1 MDYVFN
7 MASPAS
13 PPEYLR
19 LGIETL
25 RVGSVGVENTLQ
37 IAARYGAGY
46 LHASTSECYGDPLE
60 HPQTESYW
68 GNVNPVGP
76 RSVYDEAK
84 RFGEAMVMAYH
95 RSRGVN
101 THLVRIF
108 NTYGP
113 RLHPG
118 DGRVISNF
126 MMQALRGEPLTI
138 YGDGSQTRSFC
149 YVDDLIEG
157 IMRLSRSEEHL
168 PVNLGNPEELTI
180 LECAQAVLDTTGSKS
195 ELCFRQLAGGRS
207 HAPPPRHYEGAHS
220 AGLGAAGGAWGR
232 VEEVTRIFQEQS
244 NTGCRYEAALA
255 RLLIGLGAKEVAE
268 NISLLRREIILIARG
283 VEHGRALVERH
294 GTQILKGAL
303 DYFLTIGRKGDKL
316 APGVAKLHLLLRR
329 HAFNHLGARQA
340 ALALSFWHL
349 VEIVQLLDQPLLR
362 YGRQAIETGIVVKE
376 PLLILQRKA
385 LVLIEP
391 GA

>member
-1 MDYVFN
+1 MPKSALVTGAAGFLGSHLTDRLLGEGNFVLGVDNLSTGGSANLAHLANDSRFSFEERDICTAFDPGRVDTVFN
-7 MASPAS
+7 LASPAS

-37 IAARYGAGY
+37 IAAKYGAGY
-46 LHASTSECYGDPLE
+46 LQASTSECYGDPLE
-60 HPQTESYW
+60 HPQPETYW

-95 RSRGVN
+95 RSRAVD
-101 THLVRIF
+101 TRIARIF

-157 IMRLSRSEEHL
+157 IVLLSRSEEHL
-168 PVNLGNPEELTI
+168 PVNLGNPEEFTI
-180 LECAQAVLDTTGSKS
+180 LDCAKAVLEVTGSES
-195 ELCFRQLAGGRS
+195 QLS
-207 HAPPPRHYEGAHS
+207 YIDLPVDDP
-220 AGLGAAGGAWGR
+220 
-232 VEEVTRIFQEQS
+232 TRRRPDI
-244 NTGCRYEAALA
+244 
-255 RLLIGLGAKEVAE
+255 AKA
-268 NISLLRREIILIARG
+268 
-283 VEHGRALVERH
+283 RALLAWEPRVGLME
-294 GTQILKGAL
+294 GL
-303 DYFLTIGRKGDKL
+303 RKSLQFFRSKL
-316 APGVAKLHLLLRR
+316 
-329 HAFNHLGARQA
+329 
-340 ALALSFWHL
+340 
-349 VEIVQLLDQPLLR
+349 
-362 YGRQAIETGIVVKE
+362 
-376 PLLILQRKA
+376 
-385 LVLIEP
+385 
-391 GA
+391 